1 LRRSDDGVWT
11 YTEPDWAELKSVVTG
26 HGPRSQERLDFRRR
40 FLEQEQWVRDAVLA
54 A

>member
-1 LRRSDDGVWT
+1 MPKPVRR
-11 YTEPDWAELKSVVTG
+11 VVTG
-26 HGPRSQERLDFRRR
+26 HGPRTADRLAFRRR